1 MPDYPLSDN
10 PRAVANR
17 ELRELRRHPDFD
29 SEAAIRVLRL
39 LSVGGVGISE
49 IGKLPGFPDYWVI
62 NDWRNRYP
70 AFDELVVQASQAGAD
85 ALMFE
90 CLPIADR
97 IGVWKDVG
105 TADRALSI
113 QVREKLAKVLHRKK
127 YDPATRVEVTAGV
140 GQADALSDDELAAIA
155 RRAGSI
161 DSTATAVTVG
171 ASTGEGESDA

>member
-1 MPDYPLSDN
+1 M
-10 PRAVANR
+10 
-17 ELRELRRHPDFD
+17 ELTHLVNEEAEESRSLRDLRRHPTFRPDD
-29 SEAAIRVLRL
+29 AVRVLTALANGMRITA
-39 LSVGGVGISE
+39 VGQDAGM
-49 IGKLPGFPDYWVI
+49 PDYWVI

-97 IGVWKDVG
+97 IGEWANVG

-127 YDPATRVEVTAGV
+127 YDPATRVEVSAGP
-140 GQADALSDDELAAIA
+140 GQADDLSDDALAAIA
-155 RRAGSI
+155 RRSGSI
-161 DSTATAVTVG
+161 DSTAVTVTVG
-171 ASTGEGESDA
+171 ASDGDGDGSGS